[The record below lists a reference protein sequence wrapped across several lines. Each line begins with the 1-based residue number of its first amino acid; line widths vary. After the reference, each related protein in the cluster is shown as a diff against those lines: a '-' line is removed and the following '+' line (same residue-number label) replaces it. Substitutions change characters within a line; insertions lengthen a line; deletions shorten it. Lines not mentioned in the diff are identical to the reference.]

1 MRKLK
6 KPVKNTLVLLAVL
19 LVGTAMVFGWSFYR
33 NMQKSNSYRD
43 TYETLTLE
51 VDESQLRMEYGDI
64 FDANKFVKSHNGEL
78 TQQGDINGD
87 ILGEQKVTFT
97 LKETDS
103 YNQEVTRDYEYTFV
117 IEDTK
122 APVIQ
127 LKEDTVTFIKG
138 MEIDLSSNIK
148 KVFDEVDGEIKES
161 KELVNNSYCIKSDI
175 NEDEAGEYTA
185 TITARDK
192 NGIET
197 RKLFKVVLLDH
208 VDAEYPFMVRINR
221 ALNTV
226 TVYAM
231 DLDGEYSIPYKA
243 MVCSTGPATPLGSY
257 NTTINYRWR
266 PLYGGVYGQ
275 YATRIV
281 DDILFHSVPYYSQ
294 SPDDLESEEYNK
306 LGTAASMGCI
316 RLCVRDAKWIFDYC
330 PIGTPVELYDD
341 ENDPGPLGKPEPITI
356 DLTSEN
362 KGWDPTDP
370 DPNNPWE

>member
-6 KPVKNTLVLLAVL
+6 KPVKNILVLLAVL
-19 LVGTAMVFGWSFYR
+19 LVGTAMVFGWNFYQ
-33 NMQKSNSYRD
+33 NMQKNNSYRE
-43 TYETLTLE
+43 TYEALTLE

-64 FDANKFVKSHNGEL
+64 FDENKFVKSHNGEL

-103 YNQEVTRDYEYTFV
+103 YNQEVTRDYEYTFK

-127 LKEDTVTFIKG
+127 IKKDTVTFIKG

-161 KELVNNSYCIKSDI
+161 KELENNSYCIKSDI

-185 TITARDK
+185 TVTARDK

-221 ALNTV
+221 VLNTV

-330 PIGTPVELYDD
+330 PIGTPIELYDD